1 MSRHGLD
8 WEDEYSAS
16 RRRLAPRMVRVGG
29 MSVLGLIAVFVLYY
43 LVGMAVVHKVWDDV
57 SDEANPMVPGASRAV
72 AVTADLIEREV
83 NLNNWVAND
92 PFFMPGYALDNMPN
106 FQQGLIYALS
116 RFALEM
122 TDQLGRTRG
131 SSEVDKDLDKAA
143 GLLKYPGNVWIFDF
157 KTSWLPTVSSEK
169 QYLAARKALMAY
181 NKKLAAGQ
189 ATYETRADNLQ
200 ATLFRFTA
208 DLGSSSA
215 IIDQHLSHAG
225 GWGVDFKV
233 DDIFYS
239 AKGRLYGYYMLL
251 RELGR
256 DFEGVIIDRDLS
268 TSWTNM
274 LGSLR
279 QAAELDPLLV
289 VNGAPDGAVIPSHL
303 ASLGF
308 YLLRAR
314 TQLREIINI
323 LQK

>member
-16 RRRLAPRMVRVGG
+16 KRRLAPRLARVGG
-29 MSVLGLIAVFVLYY
+29 LGVLGLIALVAIYY
-43 LVGMAVVHKVWDDV
+43 LAGMAVIHKISDDT
-57 SDEANPMVPGASRAV
+57 SDVGAQMIVGERRAV
-72 AVTADLIEREV
+72 AITAGLIDREV

-143 GLLKYPGNVWIFDF
+143 GLLKFPGDVWIIDF
-157 KTSWLPTVSSEK
+157 STSWLPTVSSEK

-181 NKKLAAGQ
+181 NKRLAAGQ

-200 ATLFRFTA
+200 ATLLRFTS

-215 IIDQHLSHAG
+215 IIDQHLSRAG
-225 GWGVDFKV
+225 GGGVDFKV

-256 DFEGVIIDRDLS
+256 DFEGVISDRDLA

-274 LGSLR
+274 IESLR
-279 QAAELDPLLV
+279 QAAELDPLVV
-289 VNGAPDGAVIPSHL
+289 VNGAPDGGVLPSHL
-303 ASLGF
+303 ASQGF